1 VATVLII
8 DDNLDTRTILT
19 TVLEADG
26 HTAVVAEGGRA
37 GLTAATKQPVDV
49 IVTDILMPDIE
60 GIELIRRLRKIDPRA
75 KIVAISA
82 APQYLEMA
90 RDLGADEVIA
100 KPLAIATFRAVIAR
114 LLARPTGGA

>member
-8 DDNLDTRTILT
+8 DDNVDSRTILT

-26 HTAVVAEGGRA
+26 HTVVAADGGRA
-37 GLTAATKQPVDV
+37 GLAAVKRQPLDL

-60 GIELIRRLRKIDPRA
+60 GIEIIRKLRKLDRAA

-82 APQYLEMA
+82 APQYLDMA

-100 KPLAIATFRAVIAR
+100 KPLAIAGFRAVIAR
-114 LLARPTGGA
+114 LLARPAGGA